1 MIMKRFVPLHPHD
14 NQRGAVLVIALIM
27 LLLTTLIVV
36 ASFQMGTSNLVV
48 VSNLESRQQ
57 TQKAA
62 EATLEIAV
70 HHIESLIDSLG
81 SDEFGV
87 PDLYC
92 AGRKYHRCFDLDGDG
107 SDDLEVDLTT
117 QPPRCIGT
125 TRIRNNGLDA
135 TDPNQQGCFLGTPQ
149 IGAVEGSESN
159 GYSLCS
165 TADWDLVA
173 RAVDLSTGSETRV
186 RQGVGRRGSNNDI
199 PADCQ

>member
-1 MIMKRFVPLHPHD
+1 MQQFVQLYQHD

-36 ASFQMGTSNLVV
+36 ASFQMGTSNLLV

-62 EATLEIAV
+62 EATLEFAV
-70 HHIESLIDSLG
+70 DARYINILIDSVAPG
-81 SDEFGV
+81 STTAPF
-87 PDLYC
+87 YC
-92 AGRKYHRCFDLDGDG
+92 KGQKNHKCFDLDGDG

-125 TRIRNNGLDA
+125 TGLLNNQLTTEPD
-135 TDPNQQGCFLGTPQ
+135 DQGCFLGTLQ
-149 IGAVEGSESN
+149 IGAVEGSDSK

-173 RAVDLSTGSETRV
+173 RAVDLATGSETRV
-186 RQGVGRRGSNNDI
+186 RQGVGRRVSNNDI
-199 PADCQ
+199 PPECQ